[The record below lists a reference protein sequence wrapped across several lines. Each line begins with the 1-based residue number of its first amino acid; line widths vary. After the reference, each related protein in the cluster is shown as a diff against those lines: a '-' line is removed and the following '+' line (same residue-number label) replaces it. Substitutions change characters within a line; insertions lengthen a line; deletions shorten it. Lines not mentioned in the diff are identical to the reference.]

1 MIVQLLL
8 GYGLAGIMRK
18 FVVEPAHMWWPNS
31 LVQVSFFRAL
41 HEKDNGRMPRRKF
54 FYIALICSCAWYVF
68 PGYLFEIMAS
78 ISWVYWAF
86 PKSVTAHQIGS
97 GIDGLGLG
105 SFSLDLS
112 TVFSSLGSPLITP
125 FFTIVNI
132 LVGDVLALYVIIPIA
147 YYVLNTYH
155 AQRSP
160 IVSLGTFNSRG
171 KDYDVLSIVNDK
183 LEINLHSY
191 EQKGPINFSISF
203 TFAYGI
209 SMAAAISI
217 LTHVAFFNGKEILGL
232 FRASF
237 KENKVDIHT
246 KLMRK
251 YKDIPNWWFYM
262 ILGVSLLLTL
272 HLCIF
277 QKDQIQLPWW
287 SAVFAIGLAFA
298 FTLPMSIIT
307 ATTNQTPTLD
317 VITQYIMGMMLP
329 GRPIANLCFKTYGAI
344 STTNAIHFL
353 NNFKMCHY
361 MKIPPR
367 SRFLVEFTGT
377 IMAGTINLV
386 MGWWLMH
393 DVKNICQRDLLPPHS
408 PWECSTDRSIFQ
420 ESVFWG
426 LIGPRRM
433 SGSLGNYFALEWF
446 FLGGALGPIIVWLLH
461 KVFPNQKWIPLINLP
476 VTLGAIAML
485 TQTTSATVSSWIAIG
500 IIFNY
505 LVNKHKNRWWQEHNS
520 HILSAAL
527 DGGSVLMT
535 VLLHMSLQRNGL
547 QPSWWGNKEHCD
559 LATLPREQLS

>member
-1 MIVQLLL
+1 MEPLLVSTMIVQLVSLRIGNFLAKVLPSTKLRIRNSRWEVSLNPGPFNAKEHVLISIFAQTGTAFVGGTAYGVGIVNVIQLFYHNKITFSTSWMLVISTQLL

-18 FVVEPAHMWWPNS
+18 FVVEPAHMRWPNS
-31 LVQVSFFRAL
+31 LVQVPFFRAL

-54 FYIALICSCAWYVF
+54 FYIALICSCAWHVF

-125 FFTIVNI
+125 FFTTVNI
-132 LVGDVLALYVIIPIA
+132 LVGHVLALYVIIPIA

-171 KDYDVLSIVNDK
+171 KDYDVSSIVNDK

-251 YKDIPNWWFYM
+251 YKDIPNWWFYL

-344 STTNAIHFL
+344 STTNASHFL

-367 SRFLVEFTGT
+367 SRFLVEVGT
-377 IMAGTINLV
+377 
-386 MGWWLMH
+386 
-393 DVKNICQRDLLPPHS
+393 S
-408 PWECSTDRSIFQ
+408 
-420 ESVFWG
+420 
-426 LIGPRRM
+426 
-433 SGSLGNYFALEWF
+433 
-446 FLGGALGPIIVWLLH
+446 
-461 KVFPNQKWIPLINLP
+461 
-476 VTLGAIAML
+476 
-485 TQTTSATVSSWIAIG
+485 
-500 IIFNY
+500 
-505 LVNKHKNRWWQEHNS
+505 
-520 HILSAAL
+520 
-527 DGGSVLMT
+527 
-535 VLLHMSLQRNGL
+535 
-547 QPSWWGNKEHCD
+547 
-559 LATLPREQLS
+559 